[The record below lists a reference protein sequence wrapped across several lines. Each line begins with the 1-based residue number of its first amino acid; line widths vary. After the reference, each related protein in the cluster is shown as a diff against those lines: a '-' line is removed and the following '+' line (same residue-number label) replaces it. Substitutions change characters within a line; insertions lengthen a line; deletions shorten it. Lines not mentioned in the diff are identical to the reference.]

1 MNNFPAPDSLTT
13 LAIARETYGKLLAA
27 FHGKDGQTAQ
37 LEADL
42 KAANELVDETAG
54 TLSKAQDNFKAKTA
68 ELEQAQR
75 DLGASKQA
83 IETLEAKVEKLEG
96 EAKSA
101 EAKAAE
107 ICASVGVDPLTI
119 KPDSESK
126 NRDIHAEFEA
136 ITDPARQMAFFR
148 KHKEQLLSRK

>member
-1 MNNFPAPDSLTT
+1 MNDFPAPESLAT
-13 LAIARETYGKLLAA
+13 LAVARETYDKLLAA
-27 FHGKDGQTAQ
+27 FHEKDGQTTQ

-42 KAANELVDETAG
+42 KAANELVDENAT
-54 TLSKAQDNFKAKTA
+54 TLSKLQDDFKSKTG

-75 DLGASKQA
+75 DLGTAKQS
-83 IETLEAKVEKLEG
+83 IKTLEGKVEKLQS

-126 NRDIHAEFEA
+126 QRDIHAEFEA
-136 ITDPARQMAFFR
+136 ITDPAQQMAFFR
-148 KHKEQLLSRK
+148 KYKEQLLSRK

>member
-27 FHGKDGQTAQ
+27 FHEKDGKTKQ

-42 KAANELVDETAG
+42 KAANELVDETAD
-54 TLSKAQDNFKAKTA
+54 TLSKAQDSFKTKAT
-68 ELEQAQR
+68 ELEQAQH

-83 IETLEAKVEKLEG
+83 IESLEAKVQELEK

-119 KPDSESK
+119 QPDSEGK
-126 NRDIHAEFEA
+126 HRDIHAEVEA
-136 ITDPARQMAFFR
+136 ITNPAKQMTFFR
-148 KHKEQLLSRK
+148 KHKERLIAD